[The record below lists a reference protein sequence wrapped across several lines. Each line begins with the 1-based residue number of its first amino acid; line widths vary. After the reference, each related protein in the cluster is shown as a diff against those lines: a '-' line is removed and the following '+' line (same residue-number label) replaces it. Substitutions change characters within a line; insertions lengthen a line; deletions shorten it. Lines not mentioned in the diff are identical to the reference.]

1 MIVTFGHKKIITGGK
16 RCVDFF
22 SQKNHWLTF
31 LTFTKKKKKKLFVV
45 HEHSKNHRLH
55 NPTIFSCHL
64 EMGIKD

>member
-1 MIVTFGHKKIITGGK
+1 VLTFL
-16 RCVDFF
+16 

-31 LTFTKKKKKKLFVV
+31 LTFTKKKLFVMD
-45 HEHSKNHRLH
+45 EHSKNHRLD